1 MKNNISRTLATLMAE
16 RNVTQTQLAL
26 AIGVSNAAISYWLN
40 GLKEATADNIISLA
54 DYFEVSTDYLLGR
67 SNDVGVIETNANLTP
82 FQNNLLA
89 VVAKLPRDDQF
100 QVLGFAQALA
110 SN

>member
-1 MKNNISRTLATLMAE
+1 MFLEIFSQLKRERDINDRQFAIASNIPYSTVRGWTYQKKLPDIE
-16 RNVTQTQLAL
+16 
-26 AIGVSNAAISYWLN
+26 
-40 GLKEATADNIISLA
+40 GLVKIA

-67 SNDVGVIETNANLTP
+67 SNDVGVIETNANLTA
-82 FQNNLLA
+82 FQKMLLA

-110 SN
+110 R